1 MEGGQENGG
10 CEVGQG
16 RFEVGF
22 QGTGQ
27 RVESVG
33 SPHLRLK
40 AFKLP
45 FPVYVKLCIIL

>member
-1 MEGGQENGG
+1 MEGGQGNGG

-40 AFKLP
+40 AFKTASCPSL
-45 FPVYVKLCIIL
+45 FTLSYA